1 MTTPTPAAGFLT
13 GGFQIQPDGRQAL
26 QLSATLWGGVL
37 LFVYIGALALGNF
50 RSAGDYL
57 GPLAGTI
64 TGVVIAYGLY
74 LVLKALVGRPRWL
87 AYVSLVI
94 AVVVCGA
101 AQTLADYQVHILLN
115 ALMPATGENVRD
127 LQSIIVVGVVYC
139 VLYVANLAMMWITAA
154 NRALRI
160 QIARAARAEADGL
173 RTELNALRLKL
184 NPHFMFNALAA
195 ASALAGAGRLE
206 ETETMLLKLANFLRS
221 SFDVGVD
228 DIPLNDELS
237 ILHDYLEVE
246 RVRFE
251 DRLQFETDIQPEAET
266 VMIPSL
272 LLQPLVENAVK
283 YGVALSPIPV
293 IVSVSARIEGDRLRI
308 TVEDDGHQASAPLTK
323 GTGVGLSATRAR
335 LQIRYGA
342 DARFEAGPSGAG
354 YRVDIDLPVE
364 RPDHPSAINAPTT
377 SFNAS

>member
-13 GGFQIQPDGRQAL
+13 GGFQIQPDGRQAI

-37 LFVYIGALALGNF
+37 VFVYIGALALGNF

-74 LVLKALVGRPRWL
+74 LALKALVGRPRWL
-87 AYVSLVI
+87 AYVALVA
-94 AVVVCGA
+94 AVIGCGA
-101 AQTLADYQVHILLN
+101 AQTLADYLVHILLN
-115 ALMPATGENVRD
+115 ALLPETGENVRD

-154 NRALRI
+154 NRALRA

-173 RTELNALRLKL
+173 RAELNALRLKL

-195 ASALAGAGRLE
+195 ASGLAGAGRLE
-206 ETETMLLKLANFLRS
+206 ETEIMLVKLSGFLRS

-246 RVRFE
+246 RVRFPE
-251 DRLQFETDIQPEAET
+251 RLQFDMDIQPQAEDAL
-266 VMIPSL
+266 IPSL

-283 YGVALSPIPV
+283 YGVAPSPIPV
-293 IVSVSARIEGDRLRI
+293 TVAVSARVEGDRLRLA
-308 TVEDDGHQASAPLTK
+308 VEDDGRQSSSPLTK

-335 LQIRYGA
+335 LQMRYGD
-342 DARFEAGPSGAG
+342 DARFEAGPTGAG
-354 YRVDIDLPVE
+354 YRVDIDLPFE
-364 RPDHPSAINAPTT
+364 RAGQPAISADTT
-377 SFNAS
+377 SFSAP

>member
-1 MTTPTPAAGFLT
+1 MTASTPAAGLLS
-13 GGFQIQPDGRQAL
+13 GGFQIQPDGRQAI

-37 LFVYIGALALGNF
+37 LFVYVGALALGNL
-50 RSAGDYL
+50 RSPGDYL

-64 TGVVIAYGLY
+64 TGVAIAYGLY

-87 AYVSLVI
+87 AYIALVV
-94 AVVVCGA
+94 AVIGCGA
-101 AQTLADYQVHILLN
+101 AQTLADYLVHILLN
-115 ALMPATGENVRD
+115 ALVPGTGENVRD

-154 NRALRI
+154 NRALRA

-173 RTELNALRLKL
+173 RAELNALRLKL

-195 ASALAGAGRLE
+195 ASGLAGAGRLE
-206 ETETMLLKLANFLRS
+206 ETEAMLVKLSGFLRS

-246 RVRFE
+246 RVRFPE
-251 DRLQFETDIQPEAET
+251 RLQFGMDIQPQAES
-266 VMIPSL
+266 VLIPSL

-283 YGVALSPIPV
+283 YGVAPSPIPV
-293 IVSVSARIEGDRLRI
+293 TITVSARIEGGRLHLA
-308 TVEDDGHQASAPLTK
+308 VEDDGRQASSPLTK

-335 LQIRYGA
+335 LQMRYGD
-342 DARFEAGPSGAG
+342 DARFEAGPTGAG

-364 RPDHPSAINAPTT
+364 HAGQAAISADTT
-377 SFNAS
+377 SFNAP